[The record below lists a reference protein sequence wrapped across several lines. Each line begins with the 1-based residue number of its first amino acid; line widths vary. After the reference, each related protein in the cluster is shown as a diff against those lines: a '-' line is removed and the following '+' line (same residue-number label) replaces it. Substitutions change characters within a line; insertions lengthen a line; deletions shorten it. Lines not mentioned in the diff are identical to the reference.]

1 MADDFDTLNLKP
13 SIVPVDIEEEMK
25 EAYID
30 YAMSVIVS
38 RALPDIRDGLK
49 PVQRRIL
56 YALQE
61 LGMTPN
67 RPHRKSARIVGEVLG
82 KYHPHGDAAVYD
94 TMVRM
99 AQDFSYRYPLVDGH
113 GNFGSVDGD
122 TAAAMRY
129 TEARMSPLATDLLR
143 DLDQDTVDFVPNFD
157 ESLQEPEV
165 LPARV
170 PNLLINGS
178 SGIAVGMATSIP
190 PHNINEVIE
199 ALIRLIDDPNL
210 GIEEIMKSIQGPD
223 FPTGG
228 IIMGRSRIYRAYKSG
243 RGRIKVRAKARI
255 EEKSN
260 GRSRIIVDELPY
272 QVNKAR
278 LVEQIAGLVREEKLT
293 GITDLRDES
302 DRSGMRIVIDLKK
315 GVVPKVVLNR
325 LYKHTRMQTTFSIIM
340 IALVDGEPR
349 VLSLKQV
356 LIEYLKHQREVV
368 TRRTEYQ
375 LRKAKDR
382 AHILEGLLIALDD
395 IDAVIKLIRQ
405 APDVDVARSGLME
418 RFELSEDQ
426 ANAILR
432 MRLQRLT
439 NLETEKVRAEYQDVK
454 EQIAYYQSVLGN
466 KEILMG
472 IIKDELL
479 EVKERYSDERRTEIV
494 NQDTDL
500 EIEDLIPEEDIVVTL
515 THHGYIK
522 RMPIDTYRSQ
532 HRGGKGITGISTK
545 DEDFVENIFTASSH
559 HYFLF
564 FTNHGYV
571 YRLKA
576 YQIPEASRQA
586 RGTNIINLLEIKS
599 EERITAV
606 IPIREFDSDRNLI
619 MATKNGLIKKT
630 PLIEYESR
638 FTGLIG
644 LTLREGDE
652 LITVKYTDGNQ
663 EVILGTAHGK
673 SIRFHEKQ
681 VRSMGRTAQGVK
693 SIELDEGDQVIG
705 MGVAQEGND
714 LLVVSEQ
721 GYGKRTPLTEYRPQI
736 RGGKGLLTMK
746 LTGKNGLIAGLRV
759 VSEEDEIMLIS
770 REGILIRIKVGE
782 IPRVGRNTQ
791 GVRLMKLDKG
801 DYLVSLAFID
811 GTEEEEK
818 EGEKEDEDRIEDINE
833 SPQQENLEQ
842 DTGQDMNQDM
852 ARDEAQGEGIEKLLE
867 RAMEDEDDHDG
878 EEE

>member
-1 MADDFDTLNLKP
+1 MAEDRDNRELK
-13 SIVPVDIEEEMK
+13 SNIVPVDIEEEMK

-61 LGMTPN
+61 LGMTPGK
-67 RPHRKSARIVGEVLG
+67 PHRKSARIVGEVLG

-129 TEARMSPLATDLLR
+129 TEARMSPIATELLK
-143 DLDQDTVDFVPNFD
+143 DIDQETVDFIPNFD
-157 ESLQEPEV
+157 ESLEEPRV
-165 LPARV
+165 LPSRV

-190 PHNINEVIE
+190 PHNLNEVID
-199 ALIRLIDDPNL
+199 ALVRLIDNP
-210 GIEEIMKSIQGPD
+210 GVSIEELMKSIKGPD

-228 IIMGRSRIYRAYKSG
+228 IIMGRNRIYRAYKTG
-243 RGRIKVRAKARI
+243 RGRIKVRARARI
-255 EEKSN
+255 EEMDGGKA
-260 GRSRIIVDELPY
+260 RIVVEELPY

-278 LVEQIAGLVREEKLT
+278 LVEQIAQLIREEKFT
-293 GITDLRDES
+293 EIADLRDES
-302 DRSGMRIVIDLKK
+302 DRRGLRIVIELKK
-315 GVVPKVVLNR
+315 GVIPRVVLNK
-325 LYKHTRMQTTFSIIM
+325 LFKHTKLQTTFSIIM
-340 IALVDGEPR
+340 LALVDGEPK
-349 VLSLKQV
+349 VLSLKQALV
-356 LIEYLKHQREVV
+356 EYLKHQREVV

-375 LRKAKDR
+375 LRKARER
-382 AHILEGLLIALDD
+382 AHILEGLLIALDQ
-395 IDAVIKLIRQ
+395 IDEVIKLIRQ
-405 APDVDVARSGLME
+405 AADVDTARNGLME

-432 MRLQRLT
+432 MRLQKLT
-439 NLETEKVRAEYQDVK
+439 NLETEKVKSEYDELK
-454 EQIAYYQSVLGN
+454 ERIAYYESVLAS
-466 KEILMG
+466 KEKLMG

-479 EVKERYSDERRTEIV
+479 ELKGKYGDQRRTEIA

-500 EIEDLIPEEDIVVTL
+500 EIEDLIPQEEIVVTL

-522 RMPIDTYRSQ
+522 RLPLDTYRSQ
-532 HRGGKGITGISTK
+532 HRGGRGITGMNTK
-545 DEDFVENIFTASSH
+545 EEDFVEHIFTASTH

-564 FTNHGYV
+564 FTNLGYV

-576 YQIPEASRQA
+576 YQIPEAGRQA
-586 RGTNIINLLEIKS
+586 RGTNIINLLEFKPR
-599 EERITAV
+599 ERITAV

-644 LTLREGDE
+644 LTLRPGDE
-652 LITVKYTDGNQ
+652 LITVKYTDGDQ
-663 EVILGTAHGK
+663 EVILGTAKGK
-673 SIRFHEKQ
+673 SIRFHEEQ
-681 VRSMGRTAQGVK
+681 VRSMGRTAMGVK
-693 SIELDEGDQVIG
+693 SIELEEDDRVIG
-705 MGVAQEGND
+705 MGVVEEGSD
-714 LLVVSEQ
+714 LLVVSER
-721 GYGKRTPLTEYRPQI
+721 GYGKRTPLSEYRPQI
-736 RGGKGLLTMK
+736 RGGKGLITMRLTE
-746 LTGKNGLIAGLRV
+746 KNGLISGLKV
-759 VSEEDEIMLIS
+759 VSDGDELMLIS
-770 REGILIRIKVGE
+770 REGILIRIRIDE
-782 IPRVGRNTQ
+782 IPRMGRNTQ
-791 GVRLMKLDKG
+791 GVRLMRLDEG
-801 DYLVSLAFID
+801 DSLVSLAHI
-811 GTEEEEK
+811 
-818 EGEKEDEDRIEDINE
+818 EG
-833 SPQQENLEQ
+833 
-842 DTGQDMNQDM
+842 
-852 ARDEAQGEGIEKLLE
+852 
-867 RAMEDEDDHDG
+867 G